1 MDFLHI
7 PTRPTWALQLESD
20 LDKILLDHTL
30 WEKESA
36 RWCLN
41 LLLAYCDN
49 ETLSMEMTKMINQ
62 KLSQFQEMRELL
74 KSQAI
79 LFARQQPIG
88 YDKRLKELIVN
99 KEPDRVVDRLLV
111 SALQEARS
119 YERFAFMA
127 NCLEDDTVAGHY
139 QELVKSDPE
148 NYSTFID
155 LATHYKAEAEV
166 FSRLDELAVY
176 ESELIKTGGAK
187 PRLHS

>member
-7 PTRPTWALQLESD
+7 PTPAIWSLQLESN
-20 LDKILLDHTL
+20 LDKIMLDHTH

-41 LLLAYCDN
+41 LLLAYCNN
-49 ETLSMEMTKMINQ
+49 ETLSIAMTKMINQ
-62 KLSQFQEMRELL
+62 KLAQFQDMRELL
-74 KSQAI
+74 KSQKV
-79 LFARQQPIG
+79 FFTRQQPIG
-88 YDKRLKELIVN
+88 YDKRLKEVIE
-99 KEPDRVVDRLLV
+99 KREPQRVVDRLLV

-127 NCLEDDTVAGHY
+127 NCLEDQTVAGHY
-139 QELVKSDPE
+139 QDLVKSDPE

-155 LATHYKAEAEV
+155 LATHYRPESDV

-176 ESELIKTGGAK
+176 ESELINPGGAK

>member
-20 LDKILLDHTL
+20 LDKILLDHTH
-30 WEKESA
+30 WEKVSA

>member
-7 PTRPTWALQLESD
+7 PTRPSWALQLESD
-20 LDKILLDHTL
+20 RDKILLDHTH

-36 RWCLN
+36 RWCLS

-49 ETLSMEMTKMINQ
+49 ESLSLAMTKIINQ

-79 LFARQQPIG
+79 IFTREQPIG
-88 YDKRLKELIVN
+88 YDKRLKEIIVK

-127 NCLEDDTVAGHY
+127 NCLAEETLAGHY
-139 QELVKSDPE
+139 QKLVKSDPE

-155 LATHYKAEAEV
+155 LATHYRAEAYV

-176 ESELIKTGGAK
+176 ESELINTGGAK